1 MKTAVYME
9 IRVKLNTQAYC
20 KLLLITT
27 MGLISMHLVLNYYN
41 HQIAETEWL
50 LHQLFELD
58 EENNIPT
65 WFSSFLLLNNAFFL
79 WVITESSSPRL
90 NAERYLIHWR
100 ILAIGF
106 LVLALDEVAGLHE
119 TFHTAI
125 DTNWAIFGGIL
136 VILVGLS
143 FIPFLLSLPRTLAA
157 WFVLAGFIYIG
168 GAIGVEYLS
177 RDMDEDSMSYGFA
190 VALEEGMEMFGAL
203 LFLFINLRELDSPE
217 LKNSPELKDSPELK

>member
-1 MKTAVYME
+1 ME
-9 IRVKLNTQAYC
+9 IRVRLNTNAYC
-20 KLLLITT
+20 KLLLIT
-27 MGLISMHLVLNYYN
+27 MLGLISMHLGLTYYN
-41 HQIAETEWL
+41 HQINETEWL

-58 EENNIPT
+58 EENNLPT

-79 WVITESSSPRL
+79 WVISDSKNPVVVTELGTDPHR
-90 NAERYLIHWR
+90 NQWR

-106 LVLALDEVAGLHE
+106 LVLAIDEVAGLHE

-143 FIPFLLSLPRTLAA
+143 FIPFLLSLRRTLAV
-157 WFVLAGFIYIG
+157 WFVLAGAIYVG

-177 RDMDEDSMSYGFA
+177 KDMDEDSMSYDFA
-190 VALEEGMEMFGAL
+190 VAVEEGMEMFGAL
-203 LFLFINLRELDSPE
+203 LFLYINLRELS
-217 LKNSPELKDSPELK
+217 KDSLEPGKQS